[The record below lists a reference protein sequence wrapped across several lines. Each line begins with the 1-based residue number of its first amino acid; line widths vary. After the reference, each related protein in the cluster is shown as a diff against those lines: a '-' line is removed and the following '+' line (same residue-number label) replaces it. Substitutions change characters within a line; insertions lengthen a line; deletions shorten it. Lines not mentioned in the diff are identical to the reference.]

1 MNAKGTAVIAIII
14 VLVAGIGFLSSTE
27 QFEESMTP
35 TIQTD
40 LTVQDD
46 SSLSLT
52 YPDAPSISHSNSI
65 EDSDVTVTV
74 DEDGKKQYTIEVGD
88 TPSIQE

>member
-1 MNAKGTAVIAIII
+1 MNPKGIIIIGIIVVLVVGTA
-14 VLVAGIGFLSSTE
+14 FLSSTE
-27 QFEESMTP
+27 QFEDSMTP
-35 TIQTD
+35 TIKTD

-46 SSLSLT
+46 ISLSLT
-52 YPDAPSISHSNSI
+52 YPDTPSVSHSNSV